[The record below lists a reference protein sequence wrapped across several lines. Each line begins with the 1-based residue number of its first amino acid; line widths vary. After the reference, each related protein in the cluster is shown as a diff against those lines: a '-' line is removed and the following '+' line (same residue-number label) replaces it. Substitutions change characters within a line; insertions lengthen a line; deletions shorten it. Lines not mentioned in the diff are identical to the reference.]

1 MTLRNRLLQPLIP
14 LHRDTRGNIAVL
26 LLLTIFCL
34 IGLIGLVWNTAELA
48 TRREALQT
56 AADTS
61 AHAAATW
68 IARCTNLV
76 AAQNMVICQDGSAE
90 VIWRA
95 IAPTDTSV
103 RKHLKNELTEAM
115 SMLNGGDPKF
125 TYNPI
130 LDALRRVDD
139 EYAMANGAW
148 QSVSGL
154 SKQKFADQLQ
164 GDNFRKAVRQAGG
177 VLDWVNSTYVNGD
190 PANSPRQPGPPGPGG
205 EGLRQLVQKWSP
217 PASSAPFLKAIIASL
232 QQQLAVLVE
241 FESRTA
247 PGLAQD
253 VPARVAAHQAEVF
266 ATQQQMVA
274 QITPAISQQLTDQK
288 NFYKIDLTVA
298 TTGRGAQPDGPAQIQ
313 APVAPAD
320 DPSLTPDPHF
330 DSIRGATV
338 SIDPINV
345 HTDAAAIVWPT
356 PESRSVVIAGHP
368 ITFTVNCNIP
378 GGWGHI
384 YGAPIKRY
392 FEQRVGNDQ
401 QSLSTYMQRI
411 DDLRRQLA
419 DQLRQLRGLPPN
431 DNITPLPAT
440 LSDSVADDTGNYP
453 KVPVPP
459 RLTAPDDA
467 SDELRAQVALYN
479 QHAGAYTGRVRA
491 LAGLLRSWARYY
503 ERFTIPFAVA
513 TWHGQVYHFRHVVL
527 KQLGTNKKFMVLATY
542 RLRPIPDWAQAGMR
556 TSAETAIRDRIV
568 SQNIGPVGWSILN
581 ALIGADPSGAGD
593 GFLDPTGKNTV
604 LAARYSPQAS
614 QAAFDAVNAVAA
626 QVAPVLA
633 AEWVSRPWP
642 YEITPP
648 DTRIPPSVGMTKADR
663 QTYFTLIT
671 AARPTADNSPR
682 FILPK
687 LTQTKPPKLLTYA
700 QAESFNWMEFNDA
713 YGGRER
719 FDEVTPDGGGWS
731 DARFIGAPLPWRLST
746 IGGWNW
752 NSRLAVSDALSTSR
766 VNNPELETFFSEG
779 GVTNNDPQSIQTL
792 TLH

>member
-1 MTLRNRLLQPLIP
+1 MTSRLLQPLVR

-48 TRREALQT
+48 TRRETLQT
-56 AADTS
+56 AADSS
-61 AHAAATW
+61 AHAATTW
-68 IARCTNLV
+68 MARCTNLV

-95 IAPTDTSV
+95 IPPTDTSV
-103 RKHLKNELTEAM
+103 RTHLERELADATT
-115 SMLNGGDPKF
+115 MLTGGDPQF
-125 TYNPI
+125 ASLRNRM

-148 QSVSGL
+148 QSVSTL
-154 SKQKFADQLQ
+154 SNQKFADQLQ
-164 GDNFRKAVRQAGG
+164 GDNFRKSVRQAGE
-177 VLDWVNSTYVNGD
+177 VLDWVNGTYVNGD
-190 PANSPRQPGPPGPGG
+190 PANSPRWPGPPGPGG

-217 PASSAPFLKAIIASL
+217 PASSAPFVQAIIASL
-232 QQQLAVLVE
+232 QMQLAVLVE

-247 PGLAQD
+247 PGVAEN
-253 VPARVAAHQAEVF
+253 VPARVAAHEAEVF

-274 QITPAISQQLTDQK
+274 QITPTISQQLSDQA
-288 NFYKIDLTVA
+288 NFYHVRLTVA

-356 PESRSVVIAGHP
+356 TESRSIVIAGRP

-401 QSLSTYMQRI
+401 QSLSVYMQRI

-419 DQLRQLRGLPPN
+419 EQLRQLRGLPPN
-431 DNITPLPAT
+431 DIITPLPAT
-440 LSDSVADDTGNYP
+440 LGDSVADDVGNYP
-453 KVPVPP
+453 KVAVPP

-467 SDELRAQVALYN
+467 TDKLRAQVALYN
-479 QHAGAYTGRVRA
+479 QHAAAFTGAVRG
-491 LAGLLRSWARYY
+491 LAGQLRSWARYY
-503 ERFTIPFAVA
+503 DRFTIPFAVA
-513 TWHGQVYHFRHVVL
+513 TWQGQVNHYRHVVL
-527 KQLGTNKKFMVLATY
+527 KQLGIRKQFMVLATY
-542 RLRPIPDWAQAGMR
+542 RLRPIPDLAQAGMR

-568 SQNIGPVGWSILN
+568 SQNFGPVGQSILN
-581 ALIGADPSGAGD
+581 ALIGADPNGVGG
-593 GFLDPTGKNTV
+593 GFLDPTGRNTV

-614 QAAFDAVNAVAA
+614 QAAFAAVNAVAA

-663 QTYFTLIT
+663 QTYFTMIT
-671 AARPTADNSPR
+671 AARPSSDNVPR

-687 LTQTKPPKLLTYA
+687 LTQAKAPELLAYA
-700 QAESFNWMEFNDA
+700 QAEAFNWMEFNDS
-713 YGGRER
+713 YGGSER
-719 FDEVTPDGGGWS
+719 FDEVSS
-731 DARFIGAPLPWRLST
+731 DPNAFFIGCPLPWRLST

-752 NSRLAVSDALSTSR
+752 NSRLAVSDALSASI
-766 VNNPELETFFSEG
+766 VNNRELETFFTEG